1 VKEKQSS
8 NPLKRFGTVLGRRRQ
23 STHPYSQASSSDQKS
38 SSNIGS
44 AFSGFGKAKSKDREP
59 PGSSDRPG
67 SPLRPLPETARSP
80 EPESPKNT
88 RAPSTEPPY
97 SAPHDIPLDASVSTI
112 PNGTVHDSIP
122 ELIEPLAP
130 PPTEEAKPEV
140 CYSKQSHVTAR
151 TDMHSHRR
159 MLRVSLYHHQH
170 SMPLLKPSERLDCKQ
185 TLTYLSNVI

>member
-1 VKEKQSS
+1 VKEKHSS

-38 SSNIGS
+38 SSNLGS

-59 PGSSDRPG
+59 PGSADRPG

-88 RAPSTEPPY
+88 RAPSTEPPN
-97 SAPHDIPLDASVSTI
+97 SVPHDIPLDSSVPTV

-130 PPTEEAKPEV
+130 PPTEETKPEV
-140 CYSKQSHVTAR
+140 YASNNR
-151 TDMHSHRR
+151 T
-159 MLRVSLYHHQH
+159 LRHELTSAQPQKDAEGFSV
-170 SMPLLKPSERLDCKQ
+170 PPSALDAITEAEREAGL
-185 TLTYLSNVI
+185 